1 VKDAHAF
8 VTGASRG
15 IGAAICEALL
25 AEGVRVTA
33 VARDA
38 AAREARWAGRERAR
52 FGACDVTDAAA
63 IDHAVG
69 EAEAAFGPVAILIN
83 NAGGAET
90 APISRTDAEMLE
102 RMFRLNVASA
112 FACTRRVLPA
122 MKTLPAGRIVNIAS
136 TAGLTGYAYTS
147 AYGAAKHAVVGLTRA
162 LAKELAS
169 TPVTVNAVCPSF
181 TDTDLVARSLDLIT
195 EKSGRS
201 REQAL
206 SELTANN
213 PQGRLVRPEEV
224 AHTVAWLCSDAAAS
238 VNGQAIA
245 IDGGETA

>member
-1 VKDAHAF
+1 MKGAHAF

-15 IGAAICEALL
+15 IGAAICEALVEAGMKVSAVSRDQAAL
-25 AEGVRVTA
+25 QARWGGRQGVR
-33 VARDA
+33 
-38 AAREARWAGRERAR
+38 
-52 FGACDVTDAAA
+52 FGVCDVTDEQS
-63 IDHAVG
+63 IDRAMT
-69 EAEAAFGPVAILIN
+69 EAEAAFGPVAVLVN

-102 RMFRLNVASA
+102 RMLKLNVGSA
-112 FACTRRVLPA
+112 FACTRRALPRMKA
-122 MKTLPAGRIVNIAS
+122 MPAGRIINVAS

-147 AYGAAKHAVVGLTRA
+147 AYTAAKHAVVGLTRA
-162 LAKELAS
+162 LAKELARTS
-169 TPVTVNAVCPSF
+169 VTVNAVCPSF
-181 TDTDLVARSLDLIT
+181 TDTDLVARSLDVIT
-195 EKSGRS
+195 EKSGRT

-206 SELTANN
+206 AELTAGN

-224 AHTVAWLCSDAAAS
+224 ARTVAWLCSDAAAS